1 MDDVFDEELP
11 GNEGET
17 GQSNT
22 ENGGKSTENSGVYVY
37 SQAEEQ
43 GDKGGGFRRNELG
56 QWVKG
61 HAPPPPM
68 RKRKPKANE
77 QALIAAL
84 HEALPA
90 DKVKELLDKALTWA
104 QEYKSP
110 KLVLAILQFHYS
122 YTLGM
127 PVQRSVT
134 ASTKLETLLNRIGE
148 MDDDQFAEVEQQMRS
163 E

>member
-1 MDDVFDEELP
+1 MDDLFDEE
-11 GNEGET
+11 T
-17 GQSNT
+17 GQN
-22 ENGGKSTENSGVYVY
+22 STENQEVYVY
-37 SQAEEQ
+37 SQTKEQ
-43 GDKGGGFRRNELG
+43 GDKGGGLVRDERG
-56 QWVKG
+56 RWVKG
-61 HAPPPPM
+61 HGPPP
-68 RKRKPKANE
+68 E
-77 QALIAAL
+77 
-84 HEALPA
+84 LPPA
-90 DKVKELLDKALTWA
+90 RVGELLEQALTWA

-148 MDDDQFAEVEQQMRS
+148 MDEAEFAQVEQQMRS

>member
-1 MDDVFDEELP
+1 MDDIFDEE
-11 GNEGET
+11 T
-17 GQSNT
+17 GQN
-22 ENGGKSTENSGVYVY
+22 STENNEAYVY

-84 HEALPA
+84 HEALPPA
-90 DKVKELLDKALTWA
+90 RVGELLEQALTWA

-148 MDDDQFAEVEQQMRS
+148 MDEAEFAQVEQQMRS

>member
-1 MDDVFDEELP
+1 MDDLFDDEMP
-11 GNEGET
+11 GNVEGT
-17 GQSNT
+17 GQNNT
-22 ENGGKSTENSGVYVY
+22 ESNGVYVY
-37 SQAEEQ
+37 SQAKEQ
-43 GDKGGGFRRNELG
+43 GDKGGGIRRNERG

-68 RKRKPKANE
+68 RQRKPKANE

-84 HEALPA
+84 HEALPPA
-90 DKVKELLDKALTWA
+90 RVGELLEQALTWA

-134 ASTKLETLLNRIGE
+134 ASTKLETLLNRLGD
-148 MDDDQFAEVEQQMRS
+148 MSDDEFSQVEQAMRQR

>member
-1 MDDVFDEELP
+1 MDDLFDD
-11 GNEGET
+11 ET
-17 GQSNT
+17 GQN
-22 ENGGKSTENSGVYVY
+22 STEKQEGYVY
-37 SQAEEQ
+37 SQAETQ
-43 GDKGGGFRRNELG
+43 GDKGGGIRRNERG

-68 RKRKPKANE
+68 RQRKPRANE

-84 HEALPA
+84 HEALPPA
-90 DKVKELLDKALTWA
+90 RVGELLEQALTWA

-148 MDDDQFAEVEQQMRS
+148 MDEAEFAEVEQQMRS

>member
-1 MDDVFDEELP
+1 MDDIFDVFGSETEQ
-11 GNEGET
+11 NEGEKY
-17 GQSNT
+17 G
-22 ENGGKSTENSGVYVY
+22 ENSEGYVY
-37 SQAEEQ
+37 SQAEAS
-43 GDKGGGFRRNELG
+43 GDKGGGQGKIVRNGRG
-56 QWVKG
+56 QFVKG
-61 HAPPPPM
+61 HTVPSPM
-68 RKRKPKANE
+68 RQRKPRQNE

-90 DKVKELLDKALTWA
+90 ERVGQLLEQALAWA

-134 ASTKLETLLNRIGE
+134 ASTKLETILDRLGE
-148 MDDDQFAEVEQQMRS
+148 MDDSEFASVEQAMRQR

>member
-1 MDDVFDEELP
+1 MDDVFDEEMP
-11 GNEGET
+11 ENEDKREAIGEN
-17 GQSNT
+17 GT
-22 ENGGKSTENSGVYVY
+22 ENNEVYVY

-84 HEALPA
+84 HEALPPA
-90 DKVKELLDKALTWA
+90 RVGELLEQALTWA

-148 MDDDQFAEVEQQMRS
+148 MDEAEFAQVEQQMRS

>member
-1 MDDVFDEELP
+1 MDDLFDEE
-11 GNEGET
+11 T
-17 GQSNT
+17 GQN
-22 ENGGKSTENSGVYVY
+22 STENQEVYVY
-37 SQAEEQ
+37 SQTKEQ
-43 GDKGGGFRRNELG
+43 GDKGGGLVRDERG
-56 QWVKG
+56 RWVKG
-61 HAPPPPM
+61 HGPPPEL

-84 HEALPA
+84 HEALPPA
-90 DKVKELLDKALTWA
+90 RVGELLEQALTWA

-148 MDDDQFAEVEQQMRS
+148 MDEEEFTQVEQQMRGQ
-163 E
+163 